1 MRQLIA
7 LGLALVLGGCCCP
20 QPCDRA
26 ATASTTTAS
35 VTAPTRQFLVVRCTV
50 LTKRGEDGRRQIL
63 LESSLISVGH
73 AGTIEALEKAERTE
87 EKAAPVWLAGA
98 EVPEATFGEPF
109 EVLIKPSLVT
119 LDGDEATVQV
129 GEIGGPGGRRSSSE
143 LNASPTWRAGQV
155 DIKVAFA
162 HHRAGALTSR
172 IPEVTLRTPDRR
184 VFIIEV
190 LPAR

>member
-7 LGLALVLGGCCCP
+7 LSLALVLAGCCCP
-20 QPCDRA
+20 RPCEP
-26 ATASTTTAS
+26 ATMVFTTTAS

-50 LTKRGEDGRRQIL
+50 LTERGEGGKRQIL

-73 AGTIEALEKAERTE
+73 AGAIEALEKAERTE
-87 EKAAPVWLAGA
+87 EKAAPVWLAGS
-98 EVPEATFGEPF
+98 EEPNATFGEPS
-109 EVLIKPSLVT
+109 EILTKPSIVT
-119 LDGDEATVQV
+119 LDGEEATVQV
-129 GEIGGPGGRRSSSE
+129 SDADGRRGVLSSSE
-143 LNASPTWRAGQV
+143 LNALPIWRDGTV
-155 DIKVAFA
+155 EIKVAFA